1 MPFLKCLKISSSK
14 EQSERTKRNGLRF
27 SIYSSYKKVLFKG
40 HYKGEWK
47 DDRKHGKGIDIDRNG
62 WMYEGD
68 WFCGRK
74 HGYGVLSKIS
84 KDGSIRKIY
93 AGNWMMGKKEG
104 FGNHWY
110 DNGDYYEGD
119 FQCNKRHGYGRIW
132 YKNSDYYQGFW
143 KNDFPNG
150 KGIFVEGNGNRYEGT
165 FVDGKRNK
173 FGTFYHLDTGQC
185 QYGYWCNDSCIHSIM
200 RDINWRQSALHP
212 TPYPIPE
219 IKMSTICY

>member
-1 MPFLKCLKISSSK
+1 
-14 EQSERTKRNGLRF
+14 
-27 SIYSSYKKVLFKG
+27 
-40 HYKGEWK
+40 
-47 DDRKHGKGIDIDRNG
+47 
-62 WMYEGD
+62 MYEGD

-119 FQCNKRHGYGRIW
+119 FHCNKRHGYGRIW

-150 KGIFVEGNGNRYEGT
+150 KGIFVEGSQDLNNLSYISFIIGSRTYAC
-165 FVDGKRNK
+165 V
-173 FGTFYHLDTGQC
+173 YIS
-185 QYGYWCNDSCIHSIM
+185 YIYIHTYIF
-200 RDINWRQSALHP
+200 
-212 TPYPIPE
+212 
-219 IKMSTICY
+219 C